1 MTRTILER
9 LLLFAVPFALYGG
22 YLLLLRLVP
31 APPPDTRRHPWTL
44 LVIAGLSL
52 FALSFVVWGFTEG
65 EPTTG
70 TYVAPHV
77 VNGKIVPGYVE
88 PDQKKKPKS

>member
-9 LLLFAVPFALYGG
+9 LLLFAVPFLVYGA
-22 YLLLLRLVP
+22 YLLLMRLRPPMP
-31 APPPDTRRHPWTL
+31 ARAHPWTL
-44 LVIAGLSL
+44 LFIAGLSL
-52 FALSFVVWGFTEG
+52 FALSFVVWSLTGG

-88 PDQKKKPKS
+88 PTEKKP

>member
-9 LLLFAVPFALYGG
+9 LLLFAAPFAIYYV
-22 YLLLLRLVP
+22 YLLFQRL
-31 APPPDTRRHPWTL
+31 APPQPNRRHPWML
-44 LVIAGLSL
+44 LTIAGLSL
-52 FALSFVVWGFTEG
+52 FALSFVAWGLTEG

-77 VNGKIVPGYVE
+77 VNGKIVPGYVVPAE
-88 PDQKKKPKS
+88 KKP